1 MRRRTDDRPLRRT
14 VLDARDIGRAVR
26 RIGHQLVEGV
36 DDLEAL
42 VLVGV
47 RTRGVPLARRL
58 QAVISAAEGVAPPV
72 GELDITLYRD
82 DVYDGLDLPVVRPT
96 VLPFE
101 LQGRHVVLVDDVLYT
116 GRTTRAALDALMDYG
131 RPRCIRLAVLV
142 DRGHRELPLH
152 ADVIGAS
159 VDTER
164 GETIDVRLDEIDGE
178 DAVLLFGAPDTDTFG
193 EAD

>member
-1 MRRRTDDRPLRRT
+1 MSAGRDAGLAVRRT
-14 VLDARDIGRAVR
+14 VLDARDVRRAVR

-36 DDLEAL
+36 DDLASL

-47 RTRGVPLARRL
+47 RTRGVPLARRI
-58 QAVISAAEGVAPPV
+58 QAVIAEAEGISPPV

-101 LQGRHVVLVDDVLYT
+101 VGGRHVVLVDDVLYT

-131 RPRCIRLAVLV
+131 RPRRIRLAVLV

-152 ADVIGAS
+152 ADVVGAVIDTAPHESIG
-159 VDTER
+159 
-164 GETIDVRLDEIDGE
+164 VRLAEIDGE
-178 DAVLLFGAPDTDTFG
+178 DAVRLLGPPP
-193 EAD
+193 ADAGDP